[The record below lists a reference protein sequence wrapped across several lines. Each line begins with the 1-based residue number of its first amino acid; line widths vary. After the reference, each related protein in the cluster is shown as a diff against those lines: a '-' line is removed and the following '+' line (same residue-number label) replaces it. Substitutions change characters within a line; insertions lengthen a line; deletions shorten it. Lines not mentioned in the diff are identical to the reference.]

1 MLILNE
7 EKYAKSIYD
16 GQNEEEKSVI
26 SKIGYITRYLLNVE
40 NKSDDEIYKNSV
52 EWMQKYHNN
61 FEESCYSNLISDAI
75 KRAHKQPFYN
85 IDCIKIT
92 QSELDVIS
100 SLDNLRAEKILFVL
114 LCMAKQ
120 QSVSMGFT
128 NGLVKFSITEL
139 CKMARISV
147 PADDREYIL
156 YNIIQ
161 HGFLDYPKKNN
172 TKCLFV
178 TFIDNIGEP
187 VLNLDE
193 IDCKELAYVYLNWKN
208 KGNGYGRCDCC
219 NRLMKKSKKNP
230 KRFCECCSKLVGEV
244 LNDKRVILCVDCG
257 KPVYVSIFDGTTI
270 RCEECQSKAD
280 NQSNKERQKRW
291 YDNHKNLTVTHKTC
305 TQQNN

>member
-1 MLILNE
+1 MKFIKPRIEVIEQKPGLIGMFKQIEMAGRTCYKSEANITDDSAEKFVNRMIASNHTAMLEHGTL
-7 EKYAKSIYD
+7 Y
-16 GQNEEEKSVI
+16 
-26 SKIGYITRYLLNVE
+26 
-40 NKSDDEIYKNSV
+40 
-52 EWMQKYHNN
+52 
-61 FEESCYSNLISDAI
+61 
-75 KRAHKQPFYN
+75 
-85 IDCIKIT
+85 
-92 QSELDVIS
+92 LDVTIGGI
-100 SLDNLRAEKILFVL
+100 AE
-114 LCMAKQ
+114 
-120 QSVSMGFT
+120 
-128 NGLVKFSITEL
+128 
-139 CKMARISV
+139 
-147 PADDREYIL
+147 DREYIL

-219 NRLMKKSKKNP
+219 NRFMKKSKKNP

-244 LNDKRVILCVDCG
+244 LNDKRVILCMDCG

>member
-1 MLILNE
+1 
-7 EKYAKSIYD
+7 
-16 GQNEEEKSVI
+16 
-26 SKIGYITRYLLNVE
+26 
-40 NKSDDEIYKNSV
+40 
-52 EWMQKYHNN
+52 
-61 FEESCYSNLISDAI
+61 
-75 KRAHKQPFYN
+75 
-85 IDCIKIT
+85 
-92 QSELDVIS
+92 
-100 SLDNLRAEKILFVL
+100 
-114 LCMAKQ
+114 MAKQ

-178 TFIDNIGEP
+178 TFTDNIGEP

-230 KRFCECCSKLVGEV
+230 KRFCEYCSKLIGKVP
-244 LNDKRVILCVDCG
+244 NDKRVILCQDCG

-270 RCEECQSKAD
+270 RCEECQNKAD

-291 YDNHKNLTVTHKTC
+291 YDNHKNLTVTPKTC
-305 TQQNN
+305 TRQNN

>member
-85 IDCIKIT
+85 IDYIKIT

-120 QSVSMGFT
+120 QSISMGFT
-128 NGLVKFSITEL
+128 NGLVRYSITDL

-147 PADDREYIL
+147 PAEDREYIL
-156 YNIIQ
+156 HNILQ
-161 HGFLDYPKKNN
+161 YGFLDYPKKNN

-178 TFIDNIGEP
+178 TFVDNIGEP

-193 IDCKELAYVYLNWKN
+193 TDCKELAYVYLNWKN

-230 KRFCECCSKLVGEV
+230 KRFCEDCSKIVGDV
-244 LNDKRVILCVDCG
+244 PDDKGVVLCVDCG
-257 KPVYVSIFDGTTI
+257 KPVYIDKFDSATN
-270 RCEECQSKAD
+270 RCKECYFVYRR
-280 NQSNKERQKRW
+280 NQ
-291 YDNHKNLTVTHKTC
+291 KTE
-305 TQQNN
+305 TMKKLRAK

>member
-85 IDCIKIT
+85 IDYIKIT
-92 QSELDVIS
+92 QSELDIIS

-120 QSVSMGFT
+120 QSISMGFT
-128 NGLVKFSITEL
+128 NGLIRYSITDL

-147 PADDREYIL
+147 PAEDREYIL
-156 YNIIQ
+156 HNIIQ
-161 HGFLDYPKKNN
+161 YGFLDYPKKNN

-193 IDCKELAYVYLNWKN
+193 TDCKELAYVYLNWKN

-230 KRFCECCSKLVGEV
+230 KRFCEDCSKIVGDV
-244 LNDKRVILCVDCG
+244 PDDKGVVLCVDCG
-257 KPVYVSIFDGTTI
+257 KPVYIDKFDSATN
-270 RCEECQSKAD
+270 RCKECYFVYRR
-280 NQSNKERQKRW
+280 NQ
-291 YDNHKNLTVTHKTC
+291 KTE
-305 TQQNN
+305 TMKKLRAK

>member
-1 MLILNE
+1 MILNE
-7 EKYAKSIYD
+7 EKYAKDLLLGKNRDI
-16 GQNEEEKSVI
+16 KSAI
-26 SKIGYITRYLLNVE
+26 KKIGYITRYNLHVLGKNDIE
-40 NKSDDEIYKNSV
+40 NYNSTV
-52 EWMQKYHNN
+52 AWMKKHQDN
-61 FEESCYSNLISDAI
+61 FEESAYSNSISKAI
-75 KRAHKQPFYN
+75 KSAKKREFY
-85 IDCIKIT
+85 KT
-92 QSELDVIS
+92 DVIIITKNELETIKS
-100 SLDNLRAEKILFVL
+100 VENIREEKILFVL

-120 QSVSMGFT
+120 QAISIGFT
-128 NGLVKFSITEL
+128 DGLVKYSIVDL
-139 CKMARISV
+139 CRMARISV

-230 KRFCECCSKLVGEV
+230 KRFCEYCSKLVGEV